1 VKELRVNRDL
11 NASLEKLYALRTFGI
26 KPGLDPIRGLL
37 TGLGEPHLGFAAVH
51 IAGTNGKGSVA
62 AMLDSVLRAA
72 GFRVGLYTSPHL
84 VRFNERIRVGG
95 EAVSDDVL
103 ADLFDRVAPVAAD
116 LARRGVQPTF
126 FEYTT
131 AMAFEH
137 FRRERVQI
145 AVVETGLGGRL
156 DATNVVLPLISVI
169 TRVGLDH
176 MVYLGD
182 TVEAIAGEKAG
193 IIKEGRPVVCGA
205 MPEAAREVVRST
217 ALDRHAPFVDAAEA
231 VAVRRVSQSLAGQKV
246 HIGTENA
253 DYGTV
258 LLRLLGRHQL
268 ENVATVMAVVEALA
282 GAGGLAVA
290 PAAVKAGLAAA
301 RWPGRLDVLSEAP
314 PVILDGAHNP
324 DAARVL
330 AASLKELFRH
340 RPVALVWG
348 MCSDKDALGFS
359 AELGA
364 VVRVCWPVALAT
376 ERTRTQAELANI
388 ARSRG
393 WEVRPA
399 DLAGALAAA
408 ERWAQEQD
416 GVVCIAGSL
425 YLAGEVLALRQGT
438 TSMPI

>member
-1 VKELRVNRDL
+1 MSRNLKT
-11 NASLEKLYALRTFGI
+11 SLKKLYDLRTFGI

-37 TGLGEPHLGFAAVH
+37 GGLGEPQHAFAAIHV
-51 IAGTNGKGSVA
+51 AGTNGKGSVA
-62 AMLDSVLRAA
+62 AMLDAVLRAA

-84 VRFNERIRVGG
+84 VRFNERIRIGG
-95 EAVSDDVL
+95 VAITDEAL
-103 ADLFDRVAPVAAD
+103 ADLFDTLEPVAAT
-116 LARRGVQPTF
+116 LAAQGIQATF
-126 FEYTT
+126 FEFTT

-156 DATNVVLPLISVI
+156 DATNVVMPLVSVI

-176 MVYLGD
+176 MTYLGD

-193 IIKEGRPVVCGA
+193 IVKEGRPVVCGA
-205 MPEAAREVVRST
+205 MPDAARDMVRRT
-217 ALDRHAPFVDAAEA
+217 ALERHAPFVDAGAA
-231 VAVRRVSQSLAGQKV
+231 ATVCRVSQSLAGQKV
-246 HIGTENA
+246 SIGTENA

-258 LLRLLGRHQL
+258 TLRLLGRHQL
-268 ENVATVMAVVEALA
+268 ENVATVIAALETI
-282 GAGGLAVA
+282 GDVGGLSILPEV
-290 PAAVKAGLAAA
+290 VKKGLAAT
-301 RWPGRLDVLSEAP
+301 RWPGRLDVVSEQP

-330 AASLKELFRH
+330 AAALKELFKH

-348 MCSDKDALGFS
+348 MCRDKDALGFS
-359 AELGA
+359 AELGGL
-364 VVRVCWPVALAT
+364 VRVCWPVDLTT
-376 ERTRTQAELANI
+376 ERSRTQAELGNI

-399 DLAGALAAA
+399 MLADALAQA
-408 ERWAQEQD
+408 EQWAQAQN

-425 YLAGEVLALRQGT
+425 YLVGEVLALREGT
-438 TSMPI
+438 KSMPV